1 MSADEERKMVQM
13 NRWLD
18 RACAE
23 LGVDR
28 KVLDANTG
36 ALLRLVGEVAH
47 GPSRPGAPLTAFV
60 VGLAAGMA
68 DRTAEGQA
76 VAVAERVDA
85 VRALVQEWR
94 SEADMA
100 DMTDVADPE
109 ETARDAAP
117 SDGAEVRAP

>member
-1 MSADEERKMVQM
+1 MSADEERRMVVM

-28 KVLDANTG
+28 KVLDANTA

-60 VGLAAGMA
+60 VGLAAGA
-68 DRTAEGQA
+68 AERTPEGQA
-76 VAVAERVDA
+76 VAVADRVDTVSRL
-85 VRALVQEWR
+85 VREWQ
-94 SEADMA
+94 ADA
-100 DMTDVADPE
+100 DGGQVA
-109 ETARDAAP
+109 
-117 SDGAEVRAP
+117 G